1 MLNLPHVTADGATD
15 NAPIPVTIYHPRSG
29 QPAAT
34 VWVQVATQEELYGM
48 ARKCRRHEID
58 PASKQMRQTV
68 DGVKLQQMVLSRFVK
83 RWEGIADKH
92 GAPLPV
98 APEVLNALPE
108 WLADQITEGI
118 KGIPMSPDEIDAAE
132 VRDASFRQPA

>member
-1 MLNLPHVTADGATD
+1 MLQLPHVTADGATD
-15 NAPIPVTIYHPRSG
+15 SAPIPVTIYHPRTG
-29 QPAAT
+29 QAAAT
-34 VWVQVATQEELYGM
+34 VWVQIATQDELYGL

-58 PASKQMRQTV
+58 PATKAMRQTV
-68 DGVKLQQMVLSRFVK
+68 DGVKLQQLVLARYVK

-98 APEVLNALPE
+98 TPEVLNALPE

-118 KGIPMSPDEIDAAE
+118 KGIPVSADELDAVE
-132 VRDASFRQPA
+132 VRDASFREPA